1 MTSFENFF
9 QLLDSHTGVEARGLE
24 ILVSQKL
31 LDMPQ
36 VGSSLKKMSRAG
48 VPEGV
53 RVHPL

>member
-1 MTSFENFF
+1 MTSFDDFL
-9 QLLDSHTGVEARGLE
+9 QILDSHPSVEARGLE

-53 RVHPL
+53 RMHPL